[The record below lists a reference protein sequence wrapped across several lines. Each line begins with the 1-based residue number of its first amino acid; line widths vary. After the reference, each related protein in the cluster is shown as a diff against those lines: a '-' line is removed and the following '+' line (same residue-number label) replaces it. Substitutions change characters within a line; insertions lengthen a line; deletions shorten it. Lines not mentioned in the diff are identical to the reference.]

1 MTAPVSAVTTEQQ
14 NPRTRALDAMSVT
27 ELLTAMNEEDRRVP
41 VAVAAAIGQIA
52 RAVDLAVAALGA
64 GGRLIYLGAGTSGR
78 LGVLDAAECPPT
90 FGTDPGQVRGVLAGG
105 RAAMFEAVENAEDS
119 VEFAVADLQAIELS
133 AADVVVGIAAS
144 GRTPYVIGGLDH
156 ARAIGA
162 ATVALAAN
170 PNAEI
175 SEHADV
181 AIEIDNGP
189 EVLTGSTRLKAGTSQ
204 KLVLNMISTAT
215 MVRLGKVYGNL
226 MVDVRPTNE
235 KLVDRAVR
243 IVQAATGCDRSRAES
258 ALADAD
264 GHAKT
269 AIVAVLCGIGAAA
282 ARERLAD
289 AHGFVRA
296 AIDDAAPA
304 GAAPTDQR

>member
-1 MTAPVSAVTTEQQ
+1 MNAPVSAVTTEQQ

-27 ELLTAMNEEDRRVP
+27 ELLTAMNDEDRRVP
-41 VAVAAAIGQIA
+41 VAVAAAIPQIA
-52 RAVDLAVAALGA
+52 RAVDLAVSALGA

-90 FGTDPGQVRGVLAGG
+90 FGTDPGQVRGLLAGG

-119 VEFAVADLQAIELS
+119 VAFAVADLQAIELT

-156 ARAIGA
+156 AREIGA

-170 PNAEI
+170 AVAEI
-175 SEHADV
+175 SRHADV
-181 AIEIDNGP
+181 AIEVDNGP

-204 KLVLNMISTAT
+204 KLVLNMISTAA

-235 KLVDRAVR
+235 KLVDRAAR

-258 ALADAD
+258 ALAEAD

-269 AIVAVLCGIGAAA
+269 AIVSILCGIDADA

-289 AHGFVRA
+289 AHGFVRTA
-296 AIDDAAPA
+296 VSVPSPA
-304 GAAPTDQR
+304 STDQR